1 MRTACSSSRWRGVST
16 RHPPPGTRH
25 PTPPP
30 PGTKLRLRAVMIFY
44 FVRCLGSDIEDKSNS
59 SEVYDDNQKKTM
71 MIIVVR
77 DQQDDK
83 FINKYNNFFCLYI
96 FTEEDKI
103 DDGIEAV
110 PSIRN
115 LKSRFETK
123 DAGPPPLPGDQ
134 STRNR

>member
-1 MRTACSSSRWRGVST
+1 M
-16 RHPPPGTRH
+16 
-25 PTPPP
+25 
-30 PGTKLRLRAVMIFY
+30 
-44 FVRCLGSDIEDKSNS
+44 
-59 SEVYDDNQKKTM
+59 YDGNQKKTM

-77 DQQDDK
+77 DQQEDK
-83 FINKYNNFFCLYI
+83 FINKYNNFLFVLY
-96 FTEEDKI
+96 FAEEDKI

-110 PSIRN
+110 SSIRN